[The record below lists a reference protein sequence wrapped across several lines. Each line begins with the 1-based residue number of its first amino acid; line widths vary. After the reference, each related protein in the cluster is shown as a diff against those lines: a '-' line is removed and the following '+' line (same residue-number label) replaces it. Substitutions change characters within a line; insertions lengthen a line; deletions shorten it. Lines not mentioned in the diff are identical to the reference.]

1 MFYKYYYMECAEVG
15 SSNGLENRGDRKVN
29 SSMLSHSA
37 IFCEEI
43 CFV

>member
-1 MFYKYYYMECAEVG
+1 MECAEVG

-37 IFCEEI
+37 IFAPI
-43 CFV
+43 AQLASAADL